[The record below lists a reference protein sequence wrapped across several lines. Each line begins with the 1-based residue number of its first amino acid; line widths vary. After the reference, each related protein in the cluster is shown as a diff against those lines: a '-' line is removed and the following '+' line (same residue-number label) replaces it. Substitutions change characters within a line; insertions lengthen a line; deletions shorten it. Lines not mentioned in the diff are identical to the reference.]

1 MYRAQNGYRLV
12 TVDTLYADI
21 KDMIEQKFP
30 ILDQDIID
38 DALAYA
44 RHQYTDVPLA
54 YTAAVASVFAAD
66 QQAKKNFFLSLV
78 MERIHQRIDERI
90 KSEYDKLIELM
101 LVRERHPRTPLRS
114 DIAQD
119 LTSGF
124 ISLPSRPIEMIAEK
138 ILEIAEENRNK
149 LIPQHLQ
156 FPITRYPIRTPG
168 FFYHDNKGVKTKQFW
183 SLNYKLKNQI
193 IYMAKINKHWK
204 TPLLMKMFDEIYRL
218 AQLKLNANVLE
229 RLIIDSVM
237 RILNESSVP
246 EDEMINFIQLF
257 ENTINNEENIRYYRI
272 YQENFR
278 RNSLRSLSRV

>member
-30 ILDQDIID
+30 RLDQDIID

-54 YTAAVASVFAAD
+54 YTD
-66 QQAKKNFFLSLV
+66 QQAENFFLSSV

-156 FPITRYPIRTPG
+156 FPIARYPIPTPD
-168 FFYHDNKGVKTKQFW
+168 FLYKDNRGVKTKQFW
-183 SLNYKLKNQI
+183 SLNYKLRKQI
-193 IYMAKINKHWK
+193 LYMEKINDHARW
-204 TPLLMKMFDEIYRL
+204 TSTIMKMFDEIYRL

-229 RLIIDSVM
+229 RLILDSVM
-237 RILNESSVP
+237 HILDESYLAVNER
-246 EDEMINFIQLF
+246 INFIQLF
-257 ENTINNEENIRYYRI
+257 ENTINNQENITICRI
-272 YQENFR
+272 YQEDR
-278 RNSLRSLSRV
+278 RKRYY

>member
-1 MYRAQNGYRLV
+1 
-12 TVDTLYADI
+12 
-21 KDMIEQKFP
+21 
-30 ILDQDIID
+30 LDQDIID
-38 DALAYA
+38 DALAYS
-44 RHQYTDVPLA
+44 RNQYTEVPLA
-54 YTAAVASVFAAD
+54 YSD
-66 QQAKKNFFLSLV
+66 KQAEIFFLNSV

-90 KSEYDKLIELM
+90 KSEYDKLIELI
-101 LVRERHPRTPLRS
+101 LVRERNPRTPLRS
-114 DIAQD
+114 NIAQD
-119 LTSGF
+119 FTSGF

-138 ILEIAEENRNK
+138 IAEIAEENRNK

-156 FPITRYPIRTPG
+156 FPIVRYQLTSSETPS

-218 AQLKLNANVLE
+218 AQLNLNANVLE

-237 RILNESSVP
+237 RILNESSVHK
-246 EDEMINFIQLF
+246 DEMINFIQSF
-257 ENTINNEENIRYYRI
+257 ENTINNEENIRYCRI
-272 YQENFR
+272 YQENLR

>member
-1 MYRAQNGYRLV
+1 MYQAQNGWRLV
-12 TVDTLYADI
+12 TVDTLYVDI

-30 ILDQDIID
+30 RLDQDIID
-38 DALAYA
+38 DALAYG
-44 RHQYTDVPLA
+44 RHQYTEVPLA
-54 YTAAVASVFAAD
+54 YSD
-66 QQAKKNFFLSLV
+66 KQAENFFLNSV

-101 LVRERHPRTPLRS
+101 LVRERNPRTPLRS
-114 DIAQD
+114 NIAQD
-119 LTSGF
+119 FTSGF

-138 ILEIAEENRNK
+138 IAEENRNK

-156 FPITRYPIRTPG
+156 FPIVRYQLTSSETPS

-204 TPLLMKMFDEIYRL
+204 THLLMKMFDEIYRL
-218 AQLKLNANVLE
+218 AQLNLNANVLE

-257 ENTINNEENIRYYRI
+257 ENTINNQENRRYCRI
-272 YQENFR
+272 YQENLR

>member
-30 ILDQDIID
+30 RLDQDIID

-54 YTAAVASVFAAD
+54 YND
-66 QQAKKNFFLSLV
+66 QV

-90 KSEYDKLIELM
+90 QSEYDKLIELM
-101 LVRERHPRTPLRS
+101 LVRERNIRS
-114 DIAQD
+114 DTAQD

-124 ISLPSRPIEMIAEK
+124 ISLPNRPIEMIAEK

-156 FPITRYPIRTPG
+156 FPIVMRYPITTPD
-168 FFYHDNKGVKTKQFW
+168 FLYKDRVKTKQFW
-183 SLNYKLKNQI
+183 SLNYKLRIQI
-193 IYMAKINKHWK
+193 LYMEKINDYARW
-204 TPLLMKMFDEIYRL
+204 TSTIMKMFDEIYRL
-218 AQLKLNANVLE
+218 AQLNLNANVLE
-229 RLIIDSVM
+229 RLILDSVM
-237 RILNESSVP
+237 RILDESSLAVN
-246 EDEMINFIQLF
+246 ERLNFIQLF
-257 ENTINNEENIRYYRI
+257 ENTINNQENIRYCRI
-272 YQENFR
+272 YQEN
-278 RNSLRSLSRV
+278 LRKN

>member
-30 ILDQDIID
+30 RLDQDIID

-54 YTAAVASVFAAD
+54 YSD
-66 QQAKKNFFLSLV
+66 QQAEIFFLSSV

-90 KSEYDKLIELM
+90 KSEYNTLIELM

-156 FPITRYPIRTPG
+156 FPKVRYPIQTPG
-168 FFYHDNKGVKTKQFW
+168 FLYKDNRGVKTKQFW
-183 SLNYKLKNQI
+183 SLNYKLRKQI
-193 IYMAKINKHWK
+193 LYMEKINDYARW
-204 TPLLMKMFDEIYRL
+204 TSTIMKMFDEIYRL

-229 RLIIDSVM
+229 RLILDSVM
-237 RILNESSVP
+237 HILDESYLAVNERL
-246 EDEMINFIQLF
+246 NFIQFF
-257 ENTINNEENIRYYRI
+257 EHTINNQENITICRIYLEDRRKRYY
-272 YQENFR
+272 
-278 RNSLRSLSRV
+278 